1 MKSLFAA
8 LKKNWLIPVFLVI
21 IAVTLPTSWFITS
34 GMNKGIRDARQKA
47 AEDELKRLKGAKV
60 KYTLP
65 QYEPGAEEISVSSEP
80 TTALTNWFSARRT
93 ELAEQAVQVANR
105 AESFNKGVGADAAA
119 VGRSEHKVLV
129 DGAFSSDKKAAQS
142 VEDGLLQLER
152 LFLPRN
158 PGENSVYDSMLA
170 DLAASGPADPRQLL
184 DALKDMEARETER
197 LTDGKRELTDEE
209 KDSLTKALKDRR
221 LATYRQRANE
231 VRVYATAELFNREA
245 KDGKSAI
252 PDSRMIRGLDKAKA
266 DEKQLYYFIW
276 QWDTWFMKDL
286 FAAVRLANGTNYVT
300 SAPIKR
306 VVKITIMDPEGVFG
320 GPAVDPS
327 SGAAPPP
334 TPTASTPGMAPLD
347 KSLSVTGRG
356 MGSWNP
362 VYDLRR
368 AQVELIVASDRVED
382 VIRAIQRT
390 NFMTVTGVDLETVDT
405 SIDLGLGYDYGDAH
419 VVKAIFDVESV
430 WLRSWNAKN
439 MPPLLRT
446 QLSIP
451 EDPEPVADDATGQ
464 GAG

>member
-1 MKSLFAA
+1 MKGLLAA
-8 LKKNWLIPVFLVI
+8 LKKNWLIPVFLLIV
-21 IAVTLPTSWFITS
+21 AVTLPASWFVTS
-34 GMNKGIRDARQKA
+34 GMNKSIRDARQKA
-47 AEDELKRLKGAKV
+47 AEEELKRLKGAKV

-65 QYEPGAEEISVSSEP
+65 QYEPGAEEISVTSEP
-80 TTALTNWFSARRT
+80 TTALTNWFSARRV

-105 AESFNKGVGADAAA
+105 AESFNKGVGPDAAA
-119 VGRSEHKVLV
+119 VGRVEHKVSV
-129 DGAFSSDKKAAQS
+129 EGAFTGDKKLAQQ
-142 VEDGLLQLER
+142 VEDSLLQLER
-152 LFLPRN
+152 LFVPN
-158 PGENSVYDSMLA
+158 NVGESSLYDLMLA
-170 DLAASGPADPRQLL
+170 DLSASGPADPRQLL
-184 DALKDMEARETER
+184 DALKDMELRETQR
-197 LTDGKRELTDEE
+197 LTDGKRDLTDEE
-209 KDSLTKALKDRR
+209 KDSLTKSLRDRR
-221 LATYRQRANE
+221 LATYRQRANQ
-231 VRVYATAELFNREA
+231 VRIYATSELFNREA

-252 PDSRMIRGLDKAKA
+252 PDTRQIRGLDKAKA

-276 QWDTWFMKDL
+276 QWDAWFMKDL
-286 FAAVRLANGTNYVT
+286 FASVRLANGTNYVT
-300 SAPIKR
+300 AAPVKR

-320 GPAVDPS
+320 APAAD
-327 SGAAPPP
+327 AATGTPPP
-334 TPTASTPGMAPLD
+334 TPTAAIPGMAPVD
-347 KSLSVTGRG
+347 KAISVTGRG

-405 SIDLGLGYDYGDAH
+405 AMDLGLGYDYGDGH
-419 VVKAIFDVESV
+419 VVKATFDVESV

-451 EDPEPVADDATGQ
+451 EEPEPAADDASGQ